1 MSTTKNTIKITAAVL
16 ALVASLAL
24 TGCSSTGSTATVTP
38 AAVTTSS
45 TPVTPPVVTAPAIVS
60 GAVLTTAQLAK
71 LPDGVRAYP
80 MADGTKV
87 AVVKGEALAPAV
99 QVAVTAATKASVPNG
114 VPAGTAPLAVRT
126 AANTALTGAL
136 TTAGIALG
144 RQVIAVYPIHGRRY
158 MNSEAVSWFWTTTVT
173 RGEFFDTAEQAQ
185 AAIASQIAANPTG
198 NVVVVLSN

>member
-24 TGCSSTGSTATVTP
+24 TGCSSTSVATTATSS
-38 AAVTTSS
+38 TSS
-45 TPVTPPVVTAPAIVS
+45 TPVTPVTPPVVTAPAIVS
-60 GAVLTTAQLAK
+60 GAVLTTEQLAK

-99 QVAVTAATKASVPNG
+99 QAAVTAATKASVPNG
-114 VPAGTAPLAVRT
+114 VPDGTQPLAVRT

-144 RQVIAVYPIHGRRY
+144 RQVIAVYPVDGLRTASSTSR
-158 MNSEAVSWFWTTTVT
+158 SWFWTTTVT

-198 NVVVVLSN
+198 NVVVVLSK